1 MSGKVAKIL
10 LGVIFLAGAA
20 LIAAQ
25 SFKSRE
31 GGVAEKS
38 NFVCIATGE
47 MFTLDMDDVAI
58 IPAANPKTGE
68 RTLLPC
74 SRGDDGVMRVGE
86 QFRASLAGKL
96 KDAAKYVDPYNL
108 EVLSSPRN

>member
-1 MSGKVAKIL
+1 MSGKAAKIL

-20 LIAAQ
+20 IIVAQ
-25 SFKSRE
+25 SFNKGEDS
-31 GGVAEKS
+31 VAEQS

-47 MFTLDMDDVAI
+47 MFTLDMDKVAI
-58 IPAANPKTGE
+58 IPAPNPKTGE

-74 SRGDDGVMRVGE
+74 SKGDDGVMRVGE

-96 KDAAKYVDPYNL
+96 KDVAKYVDPYNL
-108 EVLSSPRN
+108 EVLSRPRG